1 MNNEKIN
8 ENEEVIEQA
17 EEVNETIEEAS
28 EAEAPTKKE
37 QKEIEDLKK
46 QLSDYDDRFL
56 RLAAEYDN
64 YRKRT
69 TKEKSEA
76 YADAYCNAVKAILPL
91 ADALDNALA
100 FTPDDEGIK
109 ALSKLFTDIIAKLG
123 VSPIESDGQEFDPK
137 LHNAIMHEEDESFG
151 ENVVSQTFQKGY
163 TLGDKVIRHAM
174 VKVVN

>member
-17 EEVNETIEEAS
+17 EEVGEVNEEAN

-109 ALSKLFTDIIAKLG
+109 ALSKLFSDIIAKLG
-123 VSPIESDGQEFDPK
+123 VSRIESDGQEFDPK

-151 ENVVSQTFQKGY
+151 ENVISQTFQKGY